1 MTTHSFQILSDQEV
15 IDMKRSHGIMAC
27 AECQRRKLKC
37 DRKFPCSSCVRRGR
51 ADICPTGDLGFI
63 GRGRRVLRSEVNST
77 HPFLREELRSIHNSA
92 DFPRSTD
99 DPTPAQI
106 TDSFG
111 AMALDATD
119 TPLYSSG
126 HSALNSAGADG
137 AQFTSSFAQSDIA
150 QAFPL
155 EGEANWSYDTTFCSE
170 TLLGQLPDEFRA
182 WTLYDIFVNQ
192 LSWYDVPIMPEEL
205 HQLVAQIYAHNL
217 NPYELPPHAVALV
230 FLVFAAAA
238 HAERDSLK
246 CKEEADRYFDL
257 GCKVLAL
264 DKNFPLPQRLQLP
277 IPAMATHVYDP
288 EANLKENI
296 LSATYSADTLANTAS
311 ERDWAAFLNSLL

>member
-15 IDMKRSHGIMAC
+15 IDMKRSHGI
-27 AECQRRKLKC
+27 C
-37 DRKFPCSSCVRRGR
+37 DVDVRIYVQQVIWGL
-51 ADICPTGDLGFI
+51 LGAVDDARI
-63 GRGRRVLRSEVNST
+63 NST
-77 HPFLREELRSIHNSA
+77 NQYLREELRSIHNSV

-99 DPTPAQI
+99 DSTPAQI
-106 TDSFG
+106 TDNFG
-111 AMALDATD
+111 AMALDT
-119 TPLYSSG
+119 TGTTLYSAG
-126 HSALNSAGADG
+126 HSAHHSAE
-137 AQFTSSFAQSDIA
+137 FTSSFADIA

-155 EGEANWSYDTTFCSE
+155 DREPNRSYGTTFWPD
-170 TLLGQLPDEFRA
+170 TLLAHLPDELRA

-192 LSWYDVPIMPEEL
+192 LSWYDAPVMPEEL
-205 HQLVAQIYAHNL
+205 HRLVTQIYDPNL
-217 NPYELPPHAVALV
+217 NPYDLPPHAVALV

-238 HAERDSLK
+238 HAERDSPE

-277 IPAMATHVYDP
+277 IPAMATQVYDP

-296 LSATYSADTLANTAS
+296 PSTIYSADILANTAS

>member
-15 IDMKRSHGIMAC
+15 IDMKRSHGI
-27 AECQRRKLKC
+27 C
-37 DRKFPCSSCVRRGR
+37 DVDARIYVQQVIWGLLGA
-51 ADICPTGDLGFI
+51 AD
-63 GRGRRVLRSEVNST
+63 VNST

-111 AMALDATD
+111 AMALDT
-119 TPLYSSG
+119 TGTTLYSAG
-126 HSALNSAGADG
+126 HSAHHSAE
-137 AQFTSSFAQSDIA
+137 FTSSFADIA

-155 EGEANWSYDTTFCSE
+155 DREPNRSYGTTFCPD
-170 TLLGQLPDEFRA
+170 TLLAHLPDELRA

-192 LSWYDVPIMPEEL
+192 LSWYDAPVMPEEL
-205 HQLVAQIYAHNL
+205 HRLVTQIYDPNL
-217 NPYELPPHAVALV
+217 NPYDLPPHAVALV

-238 HAERDSLK
+238 HAERDSPE

-277 IPAMATHVYDP
+277 IPAMATQYMTRRR
-288 EANLKENI
+288 I
-296 LSATYSADTLANTAS
+296 
-311 ERDWAAFLNSLL
+311 